1 MDLHKEVLKYK
12 DELISSLQE
21 SIRIKS
27 VEEKALPGM
36 PFGEGPAKA
45 LEHFLSVGEKLGLK
59 VENFDNYAGHIDF
72 GTDEQEEM
80 VGILGHVDVV
90 PEGSGWDH
98 DPYGAEIVNNKMY
111 GRGTLDDKGPMMI
124 CLYAMKAL
132 KDMGIPLK
140 RKVRMIIGANEET
153 GWGCM
158 NHYFG
163 TLKMPHPTLSFTP
176 DSGCPVT
183 FAEKGIMRALFK
195 VKTDADITVKAG
207 NVFNAVPEITTISLP
222 LSYKE
227 IIEKELPIFN
237 EGKENT
243 VITCEEVGD
252 KVVLTSKGVAAHAA
266 HPYLGYNSL
275 SALMIFLGKLNI
287 TENGLKEM
295 VKFFNEKVQ
304 MEFNGKLLGLNLVDE
319 PSGEI
324 TINFGKCYVE
334 NGELIVSM
342 DMRYPV
348 TFTAEPIKEK
358 LNSVLTEYGIAF
370 EVLKEE
376 KPLYVPKD
384 NFLVKTLMEVYQDM
398 TGDMESQPIST
409 GGGTYAKAVSNCV
422 AFGALL
428 KGTPD
433 TMHQKNECMDL
444 ASLDVLMPLFIETIY
459 RLAK

>member
-12 DELISSLQE
+12 DELIKDLQD

-27 VEEKALPGM
+27 VEEEAKPGM

-45 LEHFLSVGEKLGLK
+45 LEHFLSVGEKLGFK
-59 VENFDNYAGHIDF
+59 AENFDNYAGHIDF
-72 GTDEQEEM
+72 GTDDQEEM

-90 PEGSGWDH
+90 PEGTGWDH
-98 DPYGAEIVNNKMY
+98 DPYGAEIVDNKMF

-132 KDMGIPLK
+132 KDAGIPLK
-140 RKVRMIIGANEET
+140 RKVRMILGANEET

-158 NHYFG
+158 KHYFEK
-163 TLKMPHPTLSFTP
+163 LQMPHPAVSFTP
-176 DSGCPVT
+176 DSEFPVT
-183 FAEKGIMRALFK
+183 FAEKGILRALFK
-195 VKTDADITVKAG
+195 VKTDADIAVKAG
-207 NVFNAVPEITTISLP
+207 NVFNAVPESTTITLP

-227 IIEKELPIFN
+227 AVERELPLYN
-237 EGKENT
+237 EGKEN
-243 VITCEEVGD
+243 
-252 KVVLTSKGVAAHAA
+252 KVSFEIAENKIIVTSKGVAAHAA
-266 HPYLGYNSL
+266 HPSLGYNSL
-275 SALMIFLGKLNI
+275 SALMIFLGRLDIK
-287 TENGLKEM
+287 ENGFKEM
-295 VKFFNEKVQ
+295 IKFFNDKIQ

-342 DMRYPV
+342 DMRFPV
-348 TFTAEPIKEK
+348 TFEAESIKEK
-358 LNSVLTEYGIAF
+358 LFTVLNEYGLTF
-370 EVLKEE
+370 EPLKEE

-433 TMHQKNECMDL
+433 SMHQKNECMDL
-444 ASLDVLMPLFIETIY
+444 ASLDTLLPLFVETIY

>member
-12 DELISSLQE
+12 DELIKDLQD

-27 VEEKALPGM
+27 VEEEAKPGM

-45 LEHFLSVGEKLGLK
+45 LEHFLSVGEKLGFK
-59 VENFDNYAGHIDF
+59 AENFDNYAGHIDF
-72 GTDEQEEM
+72 GTDDQEEM

-90 PEGSGWDH
+90 PEGTGWDH
-98 DPYGAEIVNNKMY
+98 DPYGAEIVDNKMF

-132 KDMGIPLK
+132 KDAGVPLK
-140 RKVRMIIGANEET
+140 RKVRMILGANEET

-158 NHYFG
+158 KHYFEK
-163 TLKMPHPTLSFTP
+163 LQMPHPAVSFTP
-176 DSGCPVT
+176 DSEFPVT
-183 FAEKGIMRALFK
+183 FAEKGILRALFK
-195 VKTDADITVKAG
+195 VKTDADIAVKAG
-207 NVFNAVPEITTISLP
+207 NVFNAVPESATITLP

-227 IIEKELPIFN
+227 AAERELPLYN
-237 EGKENT
+237 EGKENK
-243 VITCEEVGD
+243 VSFEITEN
-252 KVVLTSKGVAAHAA
+252 KIVVTSKGVAAHAA
-266 HPYLGYNSL
+266 HPSLGYNSL
-275 SALMIFLGKLNI
+275 SALMIFLGRLDIK
-287 TENGLKEM
+287 ENGFKEM
-295 VKFFNEKVQ
+295 IKFFNDKIQ

-342 DMRYPV
+342 DMRFPV
-348 TFTAEPIKEK
+348 TFEAESIKEK
-358 LNSVLTEYGIAF
+358 LFTVLNEYGLTF
-370 EVLKEE
+370 EPLKEE

-433 TMHQKNECMDL
+433 SMHQKNECIDL
-444 ASLDVLMPLFIETIY
+444 ASLDTLLPLFVETIY

>member
-12 DELISSLQE
+12 DELIKDLQD

-27 VEEKALPGM
+27 VEEEAKQGM

-45 LEHFLSVGEKLGLK
+45 LEHFLSVGEKLGFK
-59 VENFDNYAGHIDF
+59 AENFDNYAGHIDF
-72 GTDEQEEM
+72 GTDDQEEM

-90 PEGSGWDH
+90 PEGTGWDH
-98 DPYGAEIVNNKMY
+98 DPYGAEIVDNKMF

-132 KDMGIPLK
+132 KDAGVPLK
-140 RKVRMIIGANEET
+140 RKVRMILGANEET

-158 NHYFG
+158 KHYFDK
-163 TLKMPHPTLSFTP
+163 LQMPHPAVSFTP
-176 DSGCPVT
+176 DSEFPVT
-183 FAEKGIMRALFK
+183 FAEKGILRALFK
-195 VKTDADITVKAG
+195 VKTDADIAVKAG
-207 NVFNAVPEITTISLP
+207 NVFNAVPESTTITLP
-222 LSYKE
+222 LSYRE
-227 IIEKELPIFN
+227 AVERELPLYN
-237 EGKENT
+237 EGKEN
-243 VITCEEVGD
+243 
-252 KVVLTSKGVAAHAA
+252 KVSFEIAENKIIVTSKGVAAHAA
-266 HPYLGYNSL
+266 HPSLGYNSL
-275 SALMIFLGKLNI
+275 SALMIFLGRLDIK
-287 TENGLKEM
+287 ENGFKEM
-295 VKFFNEKVQ
+295 VKFFNDKIQ

-342 DMRYPV
+342 DMRFPV
-348 TFTAEPIKEK
+348 TFEAESIKEK
-358 LNSVLTEYGIAF
+358 LFAVLGEYGLTF
-370 EVLKEE
+370 EPLKEE

-433 TMHQKNECMDL
+433 SMHQKNECIDL
-444 ASLDVLMPLFIETIY
+444 ASLDTLLPLFVETIY

>member
-12 DELISSLQE
+12 DELIKDLQD

-27 VEEKALPGM
+27 VEEEAKPGM

-45 LEHFLSVGEKLGLK
+45 LEHFLSVGEKLGFK
-59 VENFDNYAGHIDF
+59 AENFDNYAGHIDF
-72 GTDEQEEM
+72 GTDDQEEM

-90 PEGSGWDH
+90 PEGTGWDH
-98 DPYGAEIVNNKMY
+98 DPYGAEIVNNKMF

-132 KDMGIPLK
+132 KDAGVPLK
-140 RKVRMIIGANEET
+140 RKVRMILGANEET

-158 NHYFG
+158 KHYFEK
-163 TLKMPHPTLSFTP
+163 LQMPHPAVSFTP
-176 DSGCPVT
+176 DSEFPVT
-183 FAEKGIMRALFK
+183 FAEKGILRALFK
-195 VKTDADITVKAG
+195 VKTDADIAVKAG
-207 NVFNAVPEITTISLP
+207 NVFNAVPESTTITLP

-227 IIEKELPIFN
+227 AVERELPLYN
-237 EGKENT
+237 EGKENK
-243 VITCEEVGD
+243 VSFEITEN
-252 KVVLTSKGVAAHAA
+252 KIVVTSKGVAAHAA
-266 HPYLGYNSL
+266 HPSLGYNSL
-275 SALMIFLGKLNI
+275 SALMIFLGRLDIK
-287 TENGLKEM
+287 ENGFKEM
-295 VKFFNEKVQ
+295 VKFFNDKIQ

-342 DMRYPV
+342 DMRFPV
-348 TFTAEPIKEK
+348 TFEAESIKEK
-358 LNSVLTEYGIAF
+358 LFTVLNEYGLTF
-370 EVLKEE
+370 EPLKEE

-433 TMHQKNECMDL
+433 SMHQKNECIDL
-444 ASLDVLMPLFIETIY
+444 ASLDTLLPLFVETIY

>member
-12 DELISSLQE
+12 DELIKDLQD

-27 VEEKALPGM
+27 VEEEAKPGM

-45 LEHFLSVGEKLGLK
+45 LEHFLSVGEKLGFK
-59 VENFDNYAGHIDF
+59 AENFDNYAGHIDF
-72 GTDEQEEM
+72 GTDDQEEM

-90 PEGSGWDH
+90 PEGTGWDH
-98 DPYGAEIVNNKMY
+98 DPYGAEIVDNKMF

-132 KDMGIPLK
+132 KDAGVPLK
-140 RKVRMIIGANEET
+140 RKVRMILGANEET

-158 NHYFG
+158 KHYFEK
-163 TLKMPHPTLSFTP
+163 LQMPHPAVSFTP
-176 DSGCPVT
+176 DSEFPVT
-183 FAEKGIMRALFK
+183 FAEKGILRALFK
-195 VKTDADITVKAG
+195 VKTDADIAVKAG
-207 NVFNAVPEITTISLP
+207 NVFNAVPESATITLP

-227 IIEKELPIFN
+227 AAERELPLYN
-237 EGKENT
+237 EGKENK
-243 VITCEEVGD
+243 VSFEITEN
-252 KVVLTSKGVAAHAA
+252 KIVVTSKGVAAHAA
-266 HPYLGYNSL
+266 HPSLGYNSL
-275 SALMIFLGKLNI
+275 SALMIFLGRLDIK
-287 TENGLKEM
+287 ENGFKEM
-295 VKFFNEKVQ
+295 VKFFNDKIQ

-342 DMRYPV
+342 DMRFPV
-348 TFTAEPIKEK
+348 TFEAESIKEK
-358 LNSVLTEYGIAF
+358 LFTVLSEYGLTF
-370 EVLKEE
+370 EPLKEE

-433 TMHQKNECMDL
+433 SMHQKNECIDL
-444 ASLDVLMPLFIETIY
+444 ASLDTLLPLFVETIY

>member
-12 DELISSLQE
+12 DELIKDLQD

-27 VEEKALPGM
+27 VEEEAKPGM

-45 LEHFLSVGEKLGLK
+45 LEHFLSVGEKLGFK
-59 VENFDNYAGHIDF
+59 AENFDNYAGHIDF
-72 GTDEQEEM
+72 GTDDQEEM

-90 PEGSGWDH
+90 PEGTGWDH
-98 DPYGAEIVNNKMY
+98 DPYGAEIVDNKMF

-132 KDMGIPLK
+132 KDAGVPLK
-140 RKVRMIIGANEET
+140 RKVRMILGANEET

-158 NHYFG
+158 KHYFEK
-163 TLKMPHPTLSFTP
+163 LQMPHPAVSFTP
-176 DSGCPVT
+176 DSEFPVT
-183 FAEKGIMRALFK
+183 FAEKGILRALFK
-195 VKTDADITVKAG
+195 VKTDADIAVKAG
-207 NVFNAVPEITTISLP
+207 NVFNAVPESTTITLP

-227 IIEKELPIFN
+227 AVERELPLYN
-237 EGKENT
+237 EGKENK
-243 VITCEEVGD
+243 VSFEITEN
-252 KVVLTSKGVAAHAA
+252 KIVVTSKGVAAHAA
-266 HPYLGYNSL
+266 HPSLGYNSL
-275 SALMIFLGKLNI
+275 SALMIFLGRLDIK
-287 TENGLKEM
+287 ENGFKEM
-295 VKFFNEKVQ
+295 VKFFNDKIQ

-342 DMRYPV
+342 DMRFPV
-348 TFTAEPIKEK
+348 TFEAESIKEK
-358 LNSVLTEYGIAF
+358 LFTVLSEYGLTF
-370 EVLKEE
+370 EPLKEE

-398 TGDMESQPIST
+398 TGDMKSQPIST

-433 TMHQKNECMDL
+433 SMHQKNECIDL
-444 ASLDVLMPLFIETIY
+444 ASLDTLLPLFVETIY

>member
-12 DELISSLQE
+12 DELIKDLQD

-27 VEEKALPGM
+27 VEEEAKQGM

-45 LEHFLSVGEKLGLK
+45 LEHFLSVGEKLGFK
-59 VENFDNYAGHIDF
+59 AENFDNYAGHIDF
-72 GTDEQEEM
+72 GTDDQEEM

-90 PEGSGWDH
+90 PEGTGWDH
-98 DPYGAEIVNNKMY
+98 DPYGAEIVDNKMF

-132 KDMGIPLK
+132 KDAGVPLK
-140 RKVRMIIGANEET
+140 RKVRMILGANEET

-158 NHYFG
+158 KHYFEK
-163 TLKMPHPTLSFTP
+163 LQMPHPAVSFTP
-176 DSGCPVT
+176 DSEFPVT
-183 FAEKGIMRALFK
+183 FAEKGILRALFK
-195 VKTDADITVKAG
+195 VKTDADIAVKAG
-207 NVFNAVPEITTISLP
+207 NVFNAVPESTTITLP

-227 IIEKELPIFN
+227 AVERELPLYN
-237 EGKENT
+237 EGKENK
-243 VITCEEVGD
+243 VSFEITEN
-252 KVVLTSKGVAAHAA
+252 KIVVTSKGVAAHAA
-266 HPYLGYNSL
+266 HPSLGYNSL
-275 SALMIFLGKLNI
+275 SALMIFLGRLDIK
-287 TENGLKEM
+287 ENGFKEM
-295 VKFFNEKVQ
+295 VKFFNDKIQ

-342 DMRYPV
+342 DMRFPV
-348 TFTAEPIKEK
+348 TFEAESIKEK
-358 LNSVLTEYGIAF
+358 LFTVLSEYGLTF
-370 EVLKEE
+370 EPLKEE

-433 TMHQKNECMDL
+433 SMHQKNECIDL
-444 ASLDVLMPLFIETIY
+444 ASLDTLLPLFVETIY

>member
-12 DELISSLQE
+12 DELIKDLQD

-27 VEEKALPGM
+27 VEEEAKPGM

-45 LEHFLSVGEKLGLK
+45 LEHFLSVGEKLGFK
-59 VENFDNYAGHIDF
+59 AENFDNYAGHIDF
-72 GTDEQEEM
+72 GTDDQEEM

-90 PEGSGWDH
+90 PEGTGWDH
-98 DPYGAEIVNNKMY
+98 DPYGAEIVDNKMF

-132 KDMGIPLK
+132 KDAGVPLK
-140 RKVRMIIGANEET
+140 RKVRMILGANEET

-158 NHYFG
+158 KHYFEK
-163 TLKMPHPTLSFTP
+163 LQMPHPAVSFTP
-176 DSGCPVT
+176 DSEFPVT
-183 FAEKGIMRALFK
+183 FAEKGILRALFK
-195 VKTDADITVKAG
+195 VKTDADIAVKAG
-207 NVFNAVPEITTISLP
+207 NVFNAVPESTTITLP

-227 IIEKELPIFN
+227 AIERELPLYN
-237 EGKENT
+237 EGKENK
-243 VITCEEVGD
+243 VSFEITEN
-252 KVVLTSKGVAAHAA
+252 KIVVTSKGVAAHAA
-266 HPYLGYNSL
+266 HPSLGYNSL
-275 SALMIFLGKLNI
+275 SALMIFLGRLDIK
-287 TENGLKEM
+287 ENGFKEM
-295 VKFFNEKVQ
+295 VKFFNDKIQ

-342 DMRYPV
+342 DMRFPV
-348 TFTAEPIKEK
+348 TFEAESIKEK
-358 LNSVLTEYGIAF
+358 LFAVLNEYGLTF
-370 EVLKEE
+370 EPLKEE

-433 TMHQKNECMDL
+433 SMHQKNECIDL
-444 ASLDVLMPLFIETIY
+444 ASLDTLLPLFVETIY

>member
-12 DELISSLQE
+12 DELIKDLQD

-27 VEEKALPGM
+27 VEEEAKPGM

-45 LEHFLSVGEKLGLK
+45 LEHFLSVGEKLGFK
-59 VENFDNYAGHIDF
+59 AENFDNYAGHIDF
-72 GTDEQEEM
+72 GTDDQEEM

-90 PEGSGWDH
+90 PEGTGWDH
-98 DPYGAEIVNNKMY
+98 DPYGAEIVDNKMF

-132 KDMGIPLK
+132 KDAGVPLK
-140 RKVRMIIGANEET
+140 RKVRMILGANEET

-158 NHYFG
+158 KHYFEK
-163 TLKMPHPTLSFTP
+163 LQMPHPAVSFTP
-176 DSGCPVT
+176 DSEFPVT
-183 FAEKGIMRALFK
+183 FAEKGILRALFK
-195 VKTDADITVKAG
+195 VKTDADIAVKAG
-207 NVFNAVPEITTISLP
+207 NVFNAVPESATITLP

-227 IIEKELPIFN
+227 AAERELPLYN
-237 EGKENT
+237 EGKENK
-243 VITCEEVGD
+243 VSFEITEN
-252 KVVLTSKGVAAHAA
+252 KIVVTSKGVAAHAA
-266 HPYLGYNSL
+266 HPSLGYNSL
-275 SALMIFLGKLNI
+275 SALMIFLGRLDIK
-287 TENGLKEM
+287 ENGFKEM
-295 VKFFNEKVQ
+295 IKFFNDKIQ

-342 DMRYPV
+342 DMRFPV
-348 TFTAEPIKEK
+348 TFEAESIKEK
-358 LNSVLTEYGIAF
+358 LFAVLDEYGLTF
-370 EVLKEE
+370 EPLKEE

-433 TMHQKNECMDL
+433 SMHQKNECIDL
-444 ASLDVLMPLFIETIY
+444 ASLDTLLPLFVETIY

>member
-12 DELISSLQE
+12 DELIKDLQD

-27 VEEKALPGM
+27 VEEEAKPGM

-45 LEHFLSVGEKLGLK
+45 LEHFLSVGEKLGFK
-59 VENFDNYAGHIDF
+59 AENFDNYAGHIDF
-72 GTDEQEEM
+72 GTDDQEEM

-90 PEGSGWDH
+90 PEGTGWNY
-98 DPYGAEIVNNKMY
+98 DPYGAEIVDNKMF

-132 KDMGIPLK
+132 KDAGVPLK
-140 RKVRMIIGANEET
+140 RKVRMILGANEET

-158 NHYFG
+158 KHYFEK
-163 TLKMPHPTLSFTP
+163 LQMPHPAVSFTP
-176 DSGCPVT
+176 DSEFPVT
-183 FAEKGIMRALFK
+183 FAEKGILRALFK
-195 VKTDADITVKAG
+195 VKTDADIAVKAG
-207 NVFNAVPEITTISLP
+207 NVFNAVPESTTITLP

-227 IIEKELPIFN
+227 AVERELPLYN
-237 EGKENT
+237 EGKENK
-243 VITCEEVGD
+243 VSFEITEN
-252 KVVLTSKGVAAHAA
+252 KIVVTSKGVAAHAA
-266 HPYLGYNSL
+266 HPSLGYNSL
-275 SALMIFLGKLNI
+275 SALMIFLGRLDIK
-287 TENGLKEM
+287 ENGFKEM
-295 VKFFNEKVQ
+295 VKFFNDKIQ

-324 TINFGKCYVE
+324 TINFGKYYVE

-342 DMRYPV
+342 DMRFPV
-348 TFTAEPIKEK
+348 TFEAESIKEK
-358 LNSVLTEYGIAF
+358 LFTVLSEYGLTF
-370 EVLKEE
+370 EPLKEE

-433 TMHQKNECMDL
+433 SMHQKNECIDL
-444 ASLDVLMPLFIETIY
+444 ASLDTLLPLFVETIY

>member
-12 DELISSLQE
+12 DELIKDLQD

-27 VEEKALPGM
+27 VEEEAKPGM

-45 LEHFLSVGEKLGLK
+45 LEHFLSVGEKLGFK
-59 VENFDNYAGHIDF
+59 AENFDNYAGHIDF
-72 GTDEQEEM
+72 GTDDQEEM

-90 PEGSGWDH
+90 PEGTGWDH
-98 DPYGAEIVNNKMY
+98 DPYGAEIVDNKMF

-132 KDMGIPLK
+132 KDAGIPLK
-140 RKVRMIIGANEET
+140 RKVRMILGANEET

-158 NHYFG
+158 KHYFEK
-163 TLKMPHPTLSFTP
+163 LQMPHPAVSFTP
-176 DSGCPVT
+176 DSEFPVT
-183 FAEKGIMRALFK
+183 FAEKGILRALFK
-195 VKTDADITVKAG
+195 VKTDADIAVKAG
-207 NVFNAVPEITTISLP
+207 NVFNAVPESATITLP

-227 IIEKELPIFN
+227 AAERELPLYN
-237 EGKENT
+237 EGKENK
-243 VITCEEVGD
+243 VSFEITEN
-252 KVVLTSKGVAAHAA
+252 KIVVTSKGVAAHAA
-266 HPYLGYNSL
+266 HPSLGYNSL
-275 SALMIFLGKLNI
+275 SALMIFLGRLDIK
-287 TENGLKEM
+287 ENGFKEM
-295 VKFFNEKVQ
+295 IKFFNDKIQ

-342 DMRYPV
+342 DMRFPV
-348 TFTAEPIKEK
+348 TFEAESIKEK
-358 LNSVLTEYGIAF
+358 LFAVLSEYGLTF
-370 EVLKEE
+370 EPLKEE

-433 TMHQKNECMDL
+433 SMHQKNECIDL
-444 ASLDVLMPLFIETIY
+444 ASLDTLLPLFVETIY

>member
-12 DELISSLQE
+12 DELIKDLQD

-27 VEEKALPGM
+27 VEEEAKPGM

-45 LEHFLSVGEKLGLK
+45 LEHFLSVGEKLGFK
-59 VENFDNYAGHIDF
+59 AENFDNYAGHIDF
-72 GTDEQEEM
+72 GTDDQEEM

-90 PEGSGWDH
+90 PEGTGWDH
-98 DPYGAEIVNNKMY
+98 DPYGAEIVDNKMF

-132 KDMGIPLK
+132 KDAGIPLK
-140 RKVRMIIGANEET
+140 RKVRMILGANEET

-158 NHYFG
+158 KHYFEK
-163 TLKMPHPTLSFTP
+163 LQMPHPAVSFTP
-176 DSGCPVT
+176 DSEFPVT
-183 FAEKGIMRALFK
+183 FAEKGILRALFK

-207 NVFNAVPEITTISLP
+207 NVFNAVPESATITLP

-227 IIEKELPIFN
+227 AAERELPLYN
-237 EGKENT
+237 EGKENK
-243 VITCEEVGD
+243 VSFEITEN
-252 KVVLTSKGVAAHAA
+252 KIVVTSKGVAAHAA
-266 HPYLGYNSL
+266 HPSLGYNSL
-275 SALMIFLGKLNI
+275 SALMIFLGRLDIK
-287 TENGLKEM
+287 ENGFKEM
-295 VKFFNEKVQ
+295 IKFFNDKIQ

-342 DMRYPV
+342 DMRFPV
-348 TFTAEPIKEK
+348 TFEAESIKEK
-358 LNSVLTEYGIAF
+358 LFTVLNEYGLTF
-370 EVLKEE
+370 EPLKEE

-433 TMHQKNECMDL
+433 SMHQKNECIDL
-444 ASLDVLMPLFIETIY
+444 ASLDTLLPLFVETIY

>member
-12 DELISSLQE
+12 DELIKDLQD

-27 VEEKALPGM
+27 VEEEAKPGM

-45 LEHFLSVGEKLGLK
+45 LEHFLSVGEKLGFK
-59 VENFDNYAGHIDF
+59 AENFDNYAGHIDF
-72 GTDEQEEM
+72 GTDDQEEM

-90 PEGSGWDH
+90 PEGTGWDH
-98 DPYGAEIVNNKMY
+98 DPYGAEIVDNKMF

-132 KDMGIPLK
+132 KDAGIPLK
-140 RKVRMIIGANEET
+140 RKVRMILGANEET

-158 NHYFG
+158 KHYFEK
-163 TLKMPHPTLSFTP
+163 LQMPHPAVSFTP
-176 DSGCPVT
+176 DSEFPVT
-183 FAEKGIMRALFK
+183 FAEKGILRALFK
-195 VKTDADITVKAG
+195 VKTDADIAVKAG
-207 NVFNAVPEITTISLP
+207 NVFNAVPESTTITLP

-227 IIEKELPIFN
+227 VIERELPLYN
-237 EGKENT
+237 EGKENK
-243 VITCEEVGD
+243 VSFEITENKIIV
-252 KVVLTSKGVAAHAA
+252 TSKGVAAHAA
-266 HPYLGYNSL
+266 HPSLGYNSL
-275 SALMIFLGKLNI
+275 SALMIFLGRLDIK
-287 TENGLKEM
+287 ENGFKEM
-295 VKFFNEKVQ
+295 VKFFNDKIQ

-342 DMRYPV
+342 DMRFPV
-348 TFTAEPIKEK
+348 TFEAESIKEK
-358 LNSVLTEYGIAF
+358 LFTVLNEYGLTF
-370 EVLKEE
+370 EPLKEE

-433 TMHQKNECMDL
+433 SMHQKNECMDL
-444 ASLDVLMPLFIETIY
+444 ASLDTLLPLFVETIY

>member
-12 DELISSLQE
+12 DELIKDLQD

-27 VEEKALPGM
+27 VEEEAKPGM

-45 LEHFLSVGEKLGLK
+45 LEHFLSVGEKLGFK
-59 VENFDNYAGHIDF
+59 AENFDNYAGHIDF
-72 GTDEQEEM
+72 GTDDQEEM

-90 PEGSGWDH
+90 PEGTGWDH
-98 DPYGAEIVNNKMY
+98 DPYGAEIVDNKMF

-132 KDMGIPLK
+132 KDAGVPLK
-140 RKVRMIIGANEET
+140 RKVRMILGANEET

-158 NHYFG
+158 KHYFEK
-163 TLKMPHPTLSFTP
+163 LQMPHPAVSFTP
-176 DSGCPVT
+176 DSEFPVT
-183 FAEKGIMRALFK
+183 FAEKGILRALFK
-195 VKTDADITVKAG
+195 VKTDADIAVKAG
-207 NVFNAVPEITTISLP
+207 NVFNAVPESTTITLP

-227 IIEKELPIFN
+227 AIERELPLYN
-237 EGKENT
+237 EGKENK
-243 VITCEEVGD
+243 VSFEITEN
-252 KVVLTSKGVAAHAA
+252 KIVVTSKGVAAHAA
-266 HPYLGYNSL
+266 HPSLGYNSL
-275 SALMIFLGKLNI
+275 SALMIFLGRLDIK
-287 TENGLKEM
+287 ENGFKEM
-295 VKFFNEKVQ
+295 VKFFNDKIQ

-342 DMRYPV
+342 DMRFPV
-348 TFTAEPIKEK
+348 TFEAESIKEK
-358 LNSVLTEYGIAF
+358 LFTVLSEYGLTF
-370 EVLKEE
+370 EPLKEE

-433 TMHQKNECMDL
+433 SMHQKNECIDL
-444 ASLDVLMPLFIETIY
+444 ASLDTLLPLFVETIY

>member
-12 DELISSLQE
+12 DELIKDLQD

-27 VEEKALPGM
+27 VEEEAKPGM

-45 LEHFLSVGEKLGLK
+45 LEHFLSVGEKLGFK
-59 VENFDNYAGHIDF
+59 AENFDNYAGHIDF
-72 GTDEQEEM
+72 GTDDQEEM

-90 PEGSGWDH
+90 PEGTGWDH
-98 DPYGAEIVNNKMY
+98 DPYGAEIVDNKMF

-132 KDMGIPLK
+132 KDAGVPLK
-140 RKVRMIIGANEET
+140 RKVRMILGANEET

-158 NHYFG
+158 KHYFEK
-163 TLKMPHPTLSFTP
+163 LQMPHPAVSFTP
-176 DSGCPVT
+176 DSEFPVT
-183 FAEKGIMRALFK
+183 FAEKGILRALFK
-195 VKTDADITVKAG
+195 VKTDADIAVKAG
-207 NVFNAVPEITTISLP
+207 NVFNAVPESTTITLP

-227 IIEKELPIFN
+227 AIERELPLYN
-237 EGKENT
+237 EGKENK
-243 VITCEEVGD
+243 VSFEITEN
-252 KVVLTSKGVAAHAA
+252 KVVVTSKGVAAHAA
-266 HPYLGYNSL
+266 HPSLGYNSL
-275 SALMIFLGKLNI
+275 SALMIFLGRLDIK
-287 TENGLKEM
+287 ENGFKEM
-295 VKFFNEKVQ
+295 VKFFNDKIQ

-342 DMRYPV
+342 DMRFPV
-348 TFTAEPIKEK
+348 TFEAESIKEK
-358 LNSVLTEYGIAF
+358 LFAVLNEYGLTF
-370 EVLKEE
+370 EPLKEE

-433 TMHQKNECMDL
+433 SMHQKNECMDL
-444 ASLDVLMPLFIETIY
+444 ASLDTLLPLFVETIY

>member
-12 DELISSLQE
+12 DELIKDLQD

-27 VEEKALPGM
+27 VEEEAKPGM

-45 LEHFLSVGEKLGLK
+45 LEHFLSVGEKLGFK
-59 VENFDNYAGHIDF
+59 AENFDNYAGHIDF
-72 GTDEQEEM
+72 GTDDQEEM

-90 PEGSGWDH
+90 PEGTGWDH
-98 DPYGAEIVNNKMY
+98 DPYGAEIVDNKMF

-132 KDMGIPLK
+132 KDAGIPLK
-140 RKVRMIIGANEET
+140 RKVRMILGANEET

-158 NHYFG
+158 KHYFEK
-163 TLKMPHPTLSFTP
+163 LQMPHPAVSFTP
-176 DSGCPVT
+176 DSEFPVT
-183 FAEKGIMRALFK
+183 FAEKGILRALFK
-195 VKTDADITVKAG
+195 VKTDADIAVKAG
-207 NVFNAVPEITTISLP
+207 NVFNAVPESTTITLP

-227 IIEKELPIFN
+227 VIERELPLYN
-237 EGKENT
+237 EGKENK
-243 VITCEEVGD
+243 VSFEITENKIIV
-252 KVVLTSKGVAAHAA
+252 TSKGVAAHAA
-266 HPYLGYNSL
+266 HPSLGYNSL
-275 SALMIFLGKLNI
+275 SALMIFLGRLDIK
-287 TENGLKEM
+287 ENGFKEM
-295 VKFFNEKVQ
+295 VKFFNDKIQ

-342 DMRYPV
+342 DMRFPV
-348 TFTAEPIKEK
+348 TFEAESIKEK
-358 LNSVLTEYGIAF
+358 LFTVLNEYGLTF
-370 EVLKEE
+370 EPLKEE

-433 TMHQKNECMDL
+433 SMHQKNECIDL
-444 ASLDVLMPLFIETIY
+444 ASLDTLLPLFVETIY

>member
-12 DELISSLQE
+12 DELIKDLQD

-27 VEEKALPGM
+27 VEEEAKPGM

-45 LEHFLSVGEKLGLK
+45 LEHFLSVGEKLGFK
-59 VENFDNYAGHIDF
+59 AENFDNYAGHIDF
-72 GTDEQEEM
+72 GTDDQEEM

-90 PEGSGWDH
+90 PEGTGWNY
-98 DPYGAEIVNNKMY
+98 DPYGAEIVDNKMF

-132 KDMGIPLK
+132 KDAGVPLK
-140 RKVRMIIGANEET
+140 RKVRMILGANEET

-158 NHYFG
+158 KHYFEK
-163 TLKMPHPTLSFTP
+163 LQMPHPAVSFTP
-176 DSGCPVT
+176 DSEFPVT
-183 FAEKGIMRALFK
+183 FAEKGILRALFK
-195 VKTDADITVKAG
+195 VKTDADIAVKAG
-207 NVFNAVPEITTISLP
+207 NVFNAVPESTTITLP

-227 IIEKELPIFN
+227 AIERELPLYN
-237 EGKENT
+237 EGKENK
-243 VITCEEVGD
+243 VSFEITEN
-252 KVVLTSKGVAAHAA
+252 KIVVTSKGVAAHAA
-266 HPYLGYNSL
+266 HPSLGYNSL
-275 SALMIFLGKLNI
+275 SALMIFLGRLDIK
-287 TENGLKEM
+287 ENGFKEM
-295 VKFFNEKVQ
+295 VKFFNDKIQ

-342 DMRYPV
+342 DMRFPV
-348 TFTAEPIKEK
+348 TFEAESIKEK
-358 LNSVLTEYGIAF
+358 LFTVLSEYGLTF
-370 EVLKEE
+370 EPLKEE

-433 TMHQKNECMDL
+433 SMHQKNECIDL
-444 ASLDVLMPLFIETIY
+444 ASLDTLLPLFVETIY

>member
-12 DELISSLQE
+12 DELIKDLQD

-27 VEEKALPGM
+27 VEEEAKPGM

-45 LEHFLSVGEKLGLK
+45 LEHFLSVGEKLGFK
-59 VENFDNYAGHIDF
+59 AENFDNYAGHIDF
-72 GTDEQEEM
+72 ETDDQEEM

-90 PEGSGWDH
+90 PEGTGWDH
-98 DPYGAEIVNNKMY
+98 NPYGAEIVNNKMF

-132 KDMGIPLK
+132 KDAGIPLK
-140 RKVRMIIGANEET
+140 RKVRMILGANEET

-158 NHYFG
+158 KHYFEK
-163 TLKMPHPTLSFTP
+163 LQMPHPAVSFTP
-176 DSGCPVT
+176 DSEFPVT
-183 FAEKGIMRALFK
+183 FAEKGILRALFK
-195 VKTDADITVKAG
+195 VKTDADIAVKAG
-207 NVFNAVPEITTISLP
+207 NVFNAVPESTTITLP

-227 IIEKELPIFN
+227 AVERELPLYN
-237 EGKENT
+237 EGKENK
-243 VITCEEVGD
+243 VSFEITEN
-252 KVVLTSKGVAAHAA
+252 KIVVTSKGVAAHAA
-266 HPYLGYNSL
+266 HPSLGYNSL
-275 SALMIFLGKLNI
+275 SALMIFLGRLDIK
-287 TENGLKEM
+287 ENGFKEM
-295 VKFFNEKVQ
+295 IKFFNDKIQ

-342 DMRYPV
+342 DMRFPV
-348 TFTAEPIKEK
+348 TFEAESIKEK
-358 LNSVLTEYGIAF
+358 LFTVLSEYGLTF
-370 EVLKEE
+370 EPLKEE

-433 TMHQKNECMDL
+433 SMHQKNECIDL
-444 ASLDVLMPLFIETIY
+444 ASLDTLLPLFVETIY

>member
-12 DELISSLQE
+12 DELIASLQE

-27 VEEKALPGM
+27 VEEAPLPGM

-45 LEHFLSVGEKLGLK
+45 LEHFLSVGEKLGFK

-72 GTDEQEEM
+72 GTDDQEEM
-80 VGILGHVDVV
+80 IGILGHLDVV
-90 PEGSGWDH
+90 PEGSGWDYP
-98 DPYGAEIVNNKMY
+98 PYGAEIANNKMY
-111 GRGTLDDKGPMMI
+111 GRGTLDNKGPMMI

-140 RKVRMIIGANEET
+140 RKVRMILGANEET

-158 NHYFG
+158 KHYFG
-163 TLKMPHPTLSFTP
+163 TLNMPHPVASFTP
-176 DSGCPVT
+176 DSKFPVT
-183 FAEKGIMRALFK
+183 FAEKGILRALFK
-195 VKTDADITVKAG
+195 VKTDSDITIQAG
-207 NVFNAVPEITTISLP
+207 AVYNAVPEITTISLP
-222 LSYKE
+222 LSYQE
-227 IIEKELPIFN
+227 AVERELPLYN
-237 EGKENT
+237 EGKENQ
-243 VITCEEVGD
+243 IFCEIKD
-252 KVVLTSKGVAAHAA
+252 NRVVLTSKGVAAHAA
-266 HPYLGYNSL
+266 KPSLGYNSL
-275 SALMIFLGKLNI
+275 SALMIFLGRLNI
-287 TENGLKEM
+287 TENGFKEM
-295 VKFFNEKVQ
+295 VKFFNDKIQ
-304 MEFNGKLLGLNLVDE
+304 MEFNGKLLGVNLVDE

-334 NGELIVSM
+334 DGELNVSM

-348 TFTAEPIKEK
+348 TFKAEDIKEK
-358 LNSVLTEYGIAF
+358 LFAALEEYGLTF
-370 EVLKEE
+370 NPLKEE

-433 TMHQKNECMDL
+433 TMHQKNECIDL
-444 ASLDVLMPLFIETIY
+444 STLDTLMPLFIETIY

>member
-12 DELISSLQE
+12 DELIKDLQD

-27 VEEKALPGM
+27 VEEEAKPGM

-45 LEHFLSVGEKLGLK
+45 LEHFLSVGEKLGFK
-59 VENFDNYAGHIDF
+59 AENFDNYAGHIDF
-72 GTDEQEEM
+72 GTDDQEEM

-90 PEGSGWDH
+90 PEGTGWDH
-98 DPYGAEIVNNKMY
+98 DPYGAEIVDNKMF

-132 KDMGIPLK
+132 KDAGVPLK
-140 RKVRMIIGANEET
+140 RKVRMILGANEET

-158 NHYFG
+158 KHYFEK
-163 TLKMPHPTLSFTP
+163 LQMPHPAVSFTP
-176 DSGCPVT
+176 DSEFPVT
-183 FAEKGIMRALFK
+183 FAEKGILRALFK
-195 VKTDADITVKAG
+195 VKTDADIAVKAG
-207 NVFNAVPEITTISLP
+207 NVFNAVPESTTITLP

-227 IIEKELPIFN
+227 AIERELPLYN
-237 EGKENT
+237 EDKEN
-243 VITCEEVGD
+243 
-252 KVVLTSKGVAAHAA
+252 KVSFEIAENKIVVTSKGVAAHAA
-266 HPYLGYNSL
+266 HPSLGYNSL
-275 SALMIFLGKLNI
+275 SALMIFLGRLNI
-287 TENGLKEM
+287 KENGFKEM
-295 VKFFNEKVQ
+295 VKFFNVKIQ
-304 MEFNGKLLGLNLVDE
+304 MEFNGKLLGVNLVDE

-334 NGELIVSM
+334 DGELNVSM

-348 TFTAEPIKEK
+348 TFNAEDIKEK
-358 LNSVLTEYGIAF
+358 LFAALEEYGLTF
-370 EVLKEE
+370 NPLKEE

-433 TMHQKNECMDL
+433 TMHQKNECIDL
-444 ASLDVLMPLFIETIY
+444 STLDTLMPLFIETIY

>member
-12 DELISSLQE
+12 DELIVSLQE

-27 VEEKALPGM
+27 VEEAPLPGM

-45 LEHFLSVGEKLGLK
+45 LEHFLSVGEKLGFK

-72 GTDEQEEM
+72 GTDDQEEM

-90 PEGSGWDH
+90 PEGTGWDYA
-98 DPYGAEIVNNKMY
+98 PYGAEIVNNKMY

-132 KDMGIPLK
+132 KDLGIPLK
-140 RKVRMIIGANEET
+140 RKVRMILGANEET

-158 NHYFG
+158 KHYFG
-163 TLKMPHPTLSFTP
+163 TLQMPHPVVSFTP
-176 DSGCPVT
+176 DSKFPVT
-183 FAEKGIMRALFK
+183 FAEKGILRALFK
-195 VKTDADITVKAG
+195 VKTDSDITVQAG
-207 NVFNAVPEITTISLP
+207 AVYNAVPEVTTISLP

-227 IIEKELPIFN
+227 IVEKELPIYN
-237 EGKENT
+237 EGKEN
-243 VITCEEVGD
+243 IISCEISD
-252 KVVLTSKGVAAHAA
+252 NRIVLTSKGVAAHAA
-266 HPYLGYNSL
+266 KPSLGYNSL
-275 SALMIFLGKLNI
+275 SALMIFLGRLNI
-287 TENGLKEM
+287 TENGFKEM
-295 VKFFNEKVQ
+295 IKFFNDKIQ
-304 MEFNGKLLGLNLVDE
+304 MEFNGKLLGVNLVDE

-348 TFTAEPIKEK
+348 TFKAENIKEK
-358 LNSVLTEYGIAF
+358 LFAVLREYGLTF
-370 EVLKEE
+370 DPLKEE

-433 TMHQKNECMDL
+433 TMHQKNECIDL
-444 ASLDVLMPLFIETIY
+444 ASLDTLMPLFIETIY

>member
-12 DELISSLQE
+12 DELIKDLQD

-27 VEEKALPGM
+27 VEEEAKPGM

-45 LEHFLSVGEKLGLK
+45 LEHFLSVGEKLGFK
-59 VENFDNYAGHIDF
+59 AENFDNYAGHIDF
-72 GTDEQEEM
+72 GTDDQEEM

-90 PEGSGWDH
+90 PEGTGWDH
-98 DPYGAEIVNNKMY
+98 DPYGAEIVDNKMF

-132 KDMGIPLK
+132 KDAGVPLK
-140 RKVRMIIGANEET
+140 RKVRMILGANEET

-158 NHYFG
+158 KHYFEK
-163 TLKMPHPTLSFTP
+163 LQMPHPAVSFTP
-176 DSGCPVT
+176 DSEFPVT
-183 FAEKGIMRALFK
+183 FAEKGILRALFK
-195 VKTDADITVKAG
+195 VKTDADIAVKAG
-207 NVFNAVPEITTISLP
+207 NVFNAVPESTTITLP

-227 IIEKELPIFN
+227 AVERELPLYN
-237 EGKENT
+237 EGKENK
-243 VITCEEVGD
+243 VSFEITEN
-252 KVVLTSKGVAAHAA
+252 KIVVTSKGVAAHAA
-266 HPYLGYNSL
+266 HPSLGYNSL
-275 SALMIFLGKLNI
+275 SALMIFLGRLDIK
-287 TENGLKEM
+287 ENGFKEM
-295 VKFFNEKVQ
+295 VKFFNDKIQ

-342 DMRYPV
+342 DMRFPV
-348 TFTAEPIKEK
+348 TFEAESIKEK
-358 LNSVLTEYGIAF
+358 LFTVLSEYGLTF
-370 EVLKEE
+370 EPLKEE

-433 TMHQKNECMDL
+433 SMHQKNECIDL
-444 ASLDVLMPLFIETIY
+444 ASLDTLLPLFVETIY

>member
-12 DELISSLQE
+12 DELIKDLQD

-27 VEEKALPGM
+27 VEEEAKPGM

-45 LEHFLSVGEKLGLK
+45 LEHFLSVGEKLGFK
-59 VENFDNYAGHIDF
+59 AENFDNYAGHIDF
-72 GTDEQEEM
+72 GTDDQEEM

-90 PEGSGWDH
+90 PEGTGWDH
-98 DPYGAEIVNNKMY
+98 DPYGAEIVDNKMF

-132 KDMGIPLK
+132 KDAGVPLK
-140 RKVRMIIGANEET
+140 RKVRMILGANEET

-158 NHYFG
+158 KHYFEK
-163 TLKMPHPTLSFTP
+163 LQMPHPAVSFTP
-176 DSGCPVT
+176 DSEFPVT
-183 FAEKGIMRALFK
+183 FAEKGILRALFK

-207 NVFNAVPEITTISLP
+207 NVFNAVPESTTITLP

-227 IIEKELPIFN
+227 AVERELPLYN
-237 EGKENT
+237 EDKEN
-243 VITCEEVGD
+243 
-252 KVVLTSKGVAAHAA
+252 KVSFEIAENKIIVTSKGVAAHAA
-266 HPYLGYNSL
+266 HPSLGYNSL
-275 SALMIFLGKLNI
+275 SALMIFLGRLDIK
-287 TENGLKEM
+287 ENGFKEM
-295 VKFFNEKVQ
+295 VKFFNDKIQ

-342 DMRYPV
+342 DMRFPV
-348 TFTAEPIKEK
+348 TFEAESIKEK
-358 LNSVLTEYGIAF
+358 LFTVLNEYGLTF
-370 EVLKEE
+370 EPLKEE

-433 TMHQKNECMDL
+433 SMHQKNECMDL
-444 ASLDVLMPLFIETIY
+444 ASLDTLLPLFVETIY

>member
-1 MDLHKEVLKYK
+1 MDLHKEALKYK
-12 DELISSLQE
+12 DELIKSLQE

-27 VEEKALPGM
+27 VEEEPKPGM

-45 LEHFLSVGEKLGLK
+45 LAHFLSVGEKLGFK

-72 GTDEQEEM
+72 GTDSQEEM

-90 PEGSGWDH
+90 PEGSGWDY
-98 DPYGAEIVNNKMY
+98 DPYGAEIFDNKMY
-111 GRGTLDDKGPMMI
+111 GRGTLDDKGPMLI

-132 KDMGIPLK
+132 KDAGIPLK
-140 RKVRMIIGANEET
+140 RKVRMILGANEET

-163 TLKMPHPTLSFTP
+163 KLNMPHPTVSFTP
-176 DSGCPVT
+176 DSEFPVT
-183 FAEKGIMRALFK
+183 FAEKGILRALFK
-195 VKTDADITVKAG
+195 IKTDSNIKVKAG
-207 NVFNAVPEITTISLP
+207 NVFNAVPETTTISLP
-222 LSYKE
+222 ISYKE
-227 IIEKELPIFN
+227 IIERELPLYN
-237 EGKENT
+237 ENKENK
-243 VITCEEVGD
+243 ISFEIKGEEII
-252 KVVLTSKGVAAHAA
+252 LTSKGIAAHAA
-266 HPYLGYNSL
+266 HPSLGYNSL
-275 SALMIFLGKLNI
+275 SALMIFLGKLEI
-287 TENGLKEM
+287 KESGFKEM
-295 VKFFNEKVQ
+295 VKFFNDKIQ

-342 DMRYPV
+342 DMRFPV
-348 TFTAEPIKEK
+348 TFEATSIKEK
-358 LNSVLTEYGIAF
+358 LSSILSEYGLSF
-370 EVLKEE
+370 EPLKEE

-398 TGDMESQPIST
+398 TGDMESKPIST

-433 TMHQKNECMDL
+433 SMHQKNECIDL
-444 ASLDVLMPLFIETIY
+444 SSLDTLLPLFVETIY

>member
-12 DELISSLQE
+12 DELIKDLQD

-27 VEEKALPGM
+27 VEEEAKPGM

-45 LEHFLSVGEKLGLK
+45 LEHFLSVGEKLGFK
-59 VENFDNYAGHIDF
+59 AENFDNYAGHIDF
-72 GTDEQEEM
+72 GTDDQEEM

-90 PEGSGWDH
+90 PEGTGWDH
-98 DPYGAEIVNNKMY
+98 DPYGAEIVDNKMF

-132 KDMGIPLK
+132 KDAGVPLK
-140 RKVRMIIGANEET
+140 RKVRMILGANEET

-158 NHYFG
+158 KHYFEK
-163 TLKMPHPTLSFTP
+163 LQMPHPAVSFTP
-176 DSGCPVT
+176 DSEFHVT
-183 FAEKGIMRALFK
+183 FAEKGILRGLFR

-207 NVFNAVPEITTISLP
+207 NVFNAVPESATITLH

-227 IIEKELPIFN
+227 AAERELPLYN
-237 EGKENT
+237 EGKENKISFEIAENKII
-243 VITCEEVGD
+243 V
-252 KVVLTSKGVAAHAA
+252 TSKGVAAHAA
-266 HPYLGYNSL
+266 HPSLGYNSL
-275 SALMIFLGKLNI
+275 SALMIFLGRLDIK
-287 TENGLKEM
+287 ENGFKEM
-295 VKFFNEKVQ
+295 IKFFNDKIQ

-342 DMRYPV
+342 DMRFPV
-348 TFTAEPIKEK
+348 TFEAESIKEK
-358 LNSVLTEYGIAF
+358 LFTVLSEYGLTF
-370 EVLKEE
+370 EPLKEE

-433 TMHQKNECMDL
+433 SMHQKNECIDL
-444 ASLDVLMPLFIETIY
+444 ASLDTLLPLFVETIY

>member
-12 DELISSLQE
+12 DELIKDLQD

-27 VEEKALPGM
+27 VEEEAKPGM

-45 LEHFLSVGEKLGLK
+45 LEHFLSVGEKLGFK
-59 VENFDNYAGHIDF
+59 AENFDNYAGHIDF
-72 GTDEQEEM
+72 GTDDQEEM

-90 PEGSGWDH
+90 PEGTGWDY
-98 DPYGAEIVNNKMY
+98 DPYGAEIVDNKMF

-132 KDMGIPLK
+132 KDAGVPLK
-140 RKVRMIIGANEET
+140 RKVRMILGANEET

-158 NHYFG
+158 KHYFEK
-163 TLKMPHPTLSFTP
+163 LQMPHPAVSFTP
-176 DSGCPVT
+176 DSEFPVT
-183 FAEKGIMRALFK
+183 FAEKGILRALFK
-195 VKTDADITVKAG
+195 VKTDADIAVKAG
-207 NVFNAVPEITTISLP
+207 NVFNAVPESTTITLP

-227 IIEKELPIFN
+227 AIERELPLYN
-237 EGKENT
+237 EGKENK
-243 VITCEEVGD
+243 VSFEITEN
-252 KVVLTSKGVAAHAA
+252 KIVVTSKGVAAHAA
-266 HPYLGYNSL
+266 HPSLGYNSL
-275 SALMIFLGKLNI
+275 SALMIFLGRLDIK
-287 TENGLKEM
+287 ENGFKEM
-295 VKFFNEKVQ
+295 VKFFNDKIQ

-342 DMRYPV
+342 DMRFPV
-348 TFTAEPIKEK
+348 TFEAESIKEK
-358 LNSVLTEYGIAF
+358 LFAVLNEYGLTF
-370 EVLKEE
+370 EPLKEE

-433 TMHQKNECMDL
+433 SMHQKNECIDL
-444 ASLDVLMPLFIETIY
+444 ASLDTLLPLFVETIY

>member
-12 DELISSLQE
+12 ADLIKDLQD

-27 VEEKALPGM
+27 VEEQAKPGM

-45 LEHFLSVGEKLGLK
+45 LEHFLSVGEKLGFK

-72 GTDEQEEM
+72 GTADQEEM

-98 DPYGAEIVNNKMY
+98 DPYGAEIVDNKMF

-132 KDMGIPLK
+132 KDAGIPLK
-140 RKVRMIIGANEET
+140 RKVRMILGANEET

-158 NHYFG
+158 KHYFG
-163 TLKMPHPTLSFTP
+163 TLQMPHPAVSFTP
-176 DSGCPVT
+176 DSEFPVT
-183 FAEKGIMRALFK
+183 FAEKGILRALFK
-195 VKTDADITVKAG
+195 VKTDADINVKAG
-207 NVFNAVPEITTISLP
+207 NVFNAVPETTTLSLP

-227 IIEKELPIFN
+227 AIEKELPLYN
-237 EGKENT
+237 EDKENKISFET
-243 VITCEEVGD
+243 AGYKII
-252 KVVLTSKGVAAHAA
+252 LTSKGVAAHAA
-266 HPYLGYNSL
+266 HPSLGYNSL

-287 TENGLKEM
+287 SENGLKEM
-295 VKFFNEKVQ
+295 VKFFNDKIQ
-304 MEFNGKLLGLNLVDE
+304 MEFNGKLLGLNLADE

-324 TINFGKCYVE
+324 TINFGKCYIE
-334 NGELIVSM
+334 NKELIVSM

-348 TFTAEPIKEK
+348 TFEAESIKEK
-358 LNSVLTEYGIAF
+358 LFAVLNAYGLTF
-370 EVLKEE
+370 EPLKEE

-433 TMHQKNECMDL
+433 SMHQKNECMDL
-444 ASLDVLMPLFIETIY
+444 ASLDTLLPLFVETIY

>member
-12 DELISSLQE
+12 DELIKDLQD

-27 VEEKALPGM
+27 VEEEAKPGM

-45 LEHFLSVGEKLGLK
+45 LEHFLSVGEKLGFK
-59 VENFDNYAGHIDF
+59 AENFDNYAGHIDF
-72 GTDEQEEM
+72 GTDDQEEM

-90 PEGSGWDH
+90 PEGTGWDH
-98 DPYGAEIVNNKMY
+98 DPYGAEIVNNKMF

-132 KDMGIPLK
+132 KDAGVPLK
-140 RKVRMIIGANEET
+140 RKVRMILGANEET

-158 NHYFG
+158 KHYFEK
-163 TLKMPHPTLSFTP
+163 LQMPHPAVSFTP
-176 DSGCPVT
+176 DSEFPVT
-183 FAEKGIMRALFK
+183 FAEKGILRALFK
-195 VKTDADITVKAG
+195 VKTDADIAVKAG
-207 NVFNAVPEITTISLP
+207 NVFNAVPESTTITLP

-227 IIEKELPIFN
+227 AVERELPLYN
-237 EGKENT
+237 EGKENK
-243 VITCEEVGD
+243 VSFEITEN
-252 KVVLTSKGVAAHAA
+252 KIVVTSKGVAAHAA
-266 HPYLGYNSL
+266 HPSLGYNSL
-275 SALMIFLGKLNI
+275 SALMIFLGRLDIK
-287 TENGLKEM
+287 ENGFKEM
-295 VKFFNEKVQ
+295 VKFFNDKIQ

-342 DMRYPV
+342 DMRFPV
-348 TFTAEPIKEK
+348 TFEAESIKEK
-358 LNSVLTEYGIAF
+358 LFTVLNEYGLTF
-370 EVLKEE
+370 EPLKEE

-398 TGDMESQPIST
+398 TGDMKSQPIST
-409 GGGTYAKAVSNCV
+409 GGGTYAKAVSSCV

-433 TMHQKNECMDL
+433 SMHQKNECIDL
-444 ASLDVLMPLFIETIY
+444 ASLDTLLPLFVETIY

>member
-12 DELISSLQE
+12 DELIKDLQD

-27 VEEKALPGM
+27 VEEEAKPGM

-45 LEHFLSVGEKLGLK
+45 LEHFLSVGEKLGFK
-59 VENFDNYAGHIDF
+59 AENFDNYAGHIDF
-72 GTDEQEEM
+72 GTDDQEEM

-90 PEGSGWDH
+90 PEGTGWDH
-98 DPYGAEIVNNKMY
+98 DPYGAEIVDNKMF

-132 KDMGIPLK
+132 KDAGVPLK
-140 RKVRMIIGANEET
+140 RKVRMILGANEET

-158 NHYFG
+158 KHYFEK
-163 TLKMPHPTLSFTP
+163 LQMPHPAVSFTP
-176 DSGCPVT
+176 DSEFPVT
-183 FAEKGIMRALFK
+183 FAEKGILRALFK
-195 VKTDADITVKAG
+195 VKTDADIAVKAG
-207 NVFNAVPEITTISLP
+207 NVFNAVPESATITLP

-227 IIEKELPIFN
+227 AAERELPLYN
-237 EGKENT
+237 EGKENK
-243 VITCEEVGD
+243 VSFEITEN
-252 KVVLTSKGVAAHAA
+252 KIVVTSKGVAAHAA
-266 HPYLGYNSL
+266 HPSLGYNSL
-275 SALMIFLGKLNI
+275 SALMIFLGRLDIK
-287 TENGLKEM
+287 ENGFKEM
-295 VKFFNEKVQ
+295 IKFFNDKIQ

-342 DMRYPV
+342 DMRFPV
-348 TFTAEPIKEK
+348 TFEAESIKEK
-358 LNSVLTEYGIAF
+358 LFAVLSEYGLTF
-370 EVLKEE
+370 EPLKEE

-433 TMHQKNECMDL
+433 SMHQKNECIDL
-444 ASLDVLMPLFIETIY
+444 ASLDTLLPLFVETIY